1 MQRYNQYSQLSKPSG
16 SWPLIL
22 VRNIPRRDE
31 DMKWWICEYHLRE
44 QQNKEINEKKIIR
57 GNLRRCEK
65 KAWSFLSE
73 SLPHSVVEIMEIYLG
88 CDVYFV
94 WNFLV
99 TCLSFSIRLF
109 LRVVHTCSP
118 NTLAWSGLIVLTWLI
133 TSSIVHFMIRCLSL
147 EATPSF
153 SKLMAAL
160 SSLRPII
167 ENWLPKGHGNEKGVL
182 CWIALSASVSKKNT
196 LVLS

>member
-1 MQRYNQYSQLSKPSG
+1 
-16 SWPLIL
+16 
-22 VRNIPRRDE
+22 
-31 DMKWWICEYHLRE
+31 MKWWICEYHLWE

-57 GNLRRCEK
+57 RNLRRCEK
-65 KAWSFLSE
+65 KAWSFLSV
-73 SLPHSVVEIMEIYLG
+73 SLPHSLVEIMEIHLG
-88 CDVYFV
+88 CYVYFV
-94 WNFLV
+94 WTFLV
-99 TCLSFSIRLF
+99 TRLSFSMRLF
-109 LRVVHTCSP
+109 SRVVHTCSP

-182 CWIALSASVSKKNT
+182 CWIALSASVSKQKHVCPQVSFCCINWFCSGPSC
-196 LVLS
+196 LRDD